1 MGKRSKNAAAFDEII
16 QNYEKP
22 PAECTD
28 NNRHKIISNELS
40 ICYNHILGICPR
52 TELRQNYKKPCIFY
66 HVPLEEKESSVFL
79 DIFNDFPKRVKY
91 FRNKSHLIHCMNKL
105 KDEIKEILSSLITVK
120 HQLPPEVLEYNTLNE
135 EYSIFIING
144 YKEMAAYT
152 KTQLRRLE
160 DKNAKTGVS
169 MIQCKECPQ
178 ALPWV
183 ESERKKHYT
192 GRVHLA
198 YQRMQQYI
206 QKYYS
211 KQNSII

>member
-16 QNYEKP
+16 QKYERS

-28 NNRHKIISNELS
+28 NSRHRIISNEQS

-66 HVPLEEKESSVFL
+66 HVPLEEKEPSVFL
-79 DIFNDFPKRVKY
+79 DIFNDFPQRVKY
-91 FRNKSHLIHCMNKL
+91 FQNKSHLIHCMNKL
-105 KDEIKEILSSLITVK
+105 KDEIKEILSSLIAVK
-120 HQLPPEVLEYNTLNE
+120 HQPPPEVLEYNTLNE

-144 YKEMAAYT
+144 YKKMAAYT
-152 KTQLRRLE
+152 KTQLRLLE
-160 DKNAKTGVS
+160 DKNAKAGVS
-169 MIQCKECPQ
+169 MIRCKECPQ
-178 ALPWV
+178 SLPWV
-183 ESERKKHYT
+183 ESEREKHYT

-198 YQRMQQYI
+198 YHRMQQYI